1 VTENQVGAAAWKAA
15 VDHGFFLILDVAIGG
30 GFPDAVCGC
39 TTPATSTTPGAA
51 MSIRYVEVS
60 VR

>member
-1 VTENQVGAAAWKAA
+1 MTGMWGAAAWKAA

-30 GFPDAVCGC
+30 GFPNALRGC
-39 TTPATSTTPGAA
+39 TTPTTSTTSGAA
-51 MSIRYVEVS
+51 MGIQYVTVS